1 MTYLLRRLADTI
13 GKQQMTIKN
22 KYKFLILTFLL
33 ISCQTNEMQFD
44 GDSAFIWLEKQ
55 CGFGPRNPG
64 SQGYYD
70 CKDFLINNLKEFA
83 DTVFTQH
90 FTYTELRDYN
100 TYDLTNIIAEF
111 KVDSEKHIL
120 LGAHWDT
127 RPWADEDL
135 NPANHATP
143 ILGANDGASG
153 VAVLMELAKMFNANP
168 PPVNIA
174 IVLFDGEDMGV
185 EGIPD
190 SYAKGSQYFAKNL
203 PIQKPDYGIIVD
215 LIGDRN
221 LEIPIERH
229 SYRVAPDLMNE
240 LWDLAEKLKL
250 PIFQNRLGYDI
261 YDDHVPLWEIAGI
274 PAIVLIDFDYPNKRL
289 NYWHTL
295 DDIPQNCSPESLD
308 QVGRLLANY
317 IYSLTP

>member
-1 MTYLLRRLADTI
+1 MT
-13 GKQQMTIKN
+13 
-22 KYKFLILTFLL
+22 KYKYIILSLFFLL
-33 ISCQTNEMQFD
+33 INCQTNEMQFD

-55 CGFGPRNPG
+55 CEFGPRNPG

-120 LGAHWDT
+120 LGTHWDT
-127 RPWADEDL
+127 RPWADLDL
-135 NPANHATP
+135 NPANHSTP

-190 SYAKGSQYFAKNL
+190 SYAKGSQHFAKNL

-229 SYRVAPDLMNE
+229 SYRIAPNLMNE

-250 PIFQNRLGYDI
+250 PVFQNRLGYDI
-261 YDDHVPLWEIAGI
+261 YDDHVPLWEFAGI
-274 PAIVLIDFDYPNKRL
+274 PAIVLIDFDYPNKRA

-295 DDIPQNCSPESLD
+295 NDIPQNCSPESLD
-308 QVGRLLANY
+308 QVGSLLTNY